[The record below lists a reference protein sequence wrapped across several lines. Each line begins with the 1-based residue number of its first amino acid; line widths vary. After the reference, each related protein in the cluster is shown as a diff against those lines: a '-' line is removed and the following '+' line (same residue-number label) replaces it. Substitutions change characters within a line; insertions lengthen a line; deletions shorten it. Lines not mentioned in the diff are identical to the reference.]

1 MARHCVGLV
10 LEDNMRY
17 HFAITAE
24 PVPAFCRMACLWAW
38 SLRRYA
44 GALANSHI
52 FVIFNDRTDPATE
65 KWLRRLPNLTVL
77 ARPRL
82 SHDHKELNKY
92 SALWAPGLEKADYVI
107 LTDCD
112 VICANRLDELEA
124 LMASAA
130 FGGISDNPI
139 SATHG
144 TYKPSIYRYARML
157 HDLAGLSPN
166 EIRAHRHAAGTSRPP
181 YDGLPY
187 FNGGV
192 LVIGGR
198 RLAEFRALVVE
209 LSRRIHRQVYHDQKH
224 PLGLMRRTWNA
235 LCARWPG
242 GERLMI
248 GWHVRRKRFADQAAV
263 FPAVLKLRLPYRVLP
278 HEFNWR
284 HHGTGRPEE
293 TPRLIHYYK
302 SALGIP
308 PPRILQADWIHP
320 YQMSNDI
327 GQHAL
332 ARVVSE
338 FLQQHPEYP
347 HRTTP

>member
-1 MARHCVGLV
+1 MHY
-10 LEDNMRY
+10 N
-17 HFAITAE
+17 FAITTE
-24 PVPAFCRMACLWAW
+24 PIPAFCRMACLWAW
-38 SLRRYA
+38 SLRRNA

-52 FVIFNDRTDPATE
+52 FVVFNDRTDPATE
-65 KWLRRLPNLTVL
+65 KWLNRLSNVTVL

-92 SALWAPGLEKADYVI
+92 SALWAPDLEKADYVI

-112 VICANRLDELEA
+112 VVCTNRLDELGA
-124 LMASAA
+124 LMAGAE
-130 FGGISDNPI
+130 FGGIPDNPI
-139 SATHG
+139 STAHG
-144 TYKPSIYRYARML
+144 TYKPSICRYARML
-157 HDLAGLSPN
+157 NDLSGLSPD
-166 EIRAHRHAAGTSRPP
+166 EVRAHRHESGTSRQP
-181 YDGLPY
+181 YTGFPY

-209 LSRRIHRQVYHDQKH
+209 LSRHIHHQVYRDQTH

-235 LCARWPG
+235 LWARCPE
-242 GERLMI
+242 GERFMI
-248 GWHVRRKRFADQAAV
+248 GWHVRRKRFADQAAI

-284 HHGTGRPEE
+284 YRGIVRPEE

-308 PPRILQADWIHP
+308 PPRILQADWIHA
-320 YQMSNDI
+320 YQMSNDV
-327 GQHAL
+327 GQRAL
-332 ARVVSE
+332 ANVASE
-338 FLQQHPEYP
+338 FLQQHPECP
-347 HRTTP
+347 HRATP